1 MTTPQDEKLE
11 QNLHTL
17 ANATELVAQV
27 VLHSTSG
34 TNYTN
39 LNGSPMTL
47 GAVRD
52 IATQRF
58 QQHLRLTNQ

>member
-1 MTTPQDEKLE
+1 MIKPEDQKLE

-17 ANATELVAQV
+17 ANATELVAQI

-34 TNYTN
+34 TKYNKI
-39 LNGSPMTL
+39 NGSAMTL

-52 IATQRF
+52 IASQRF